1 MFLII
6 LARDYIEKFFNC
18 FSIFSNS
25 SMPRFSFH
33 KNDMYES
40 LKIISSIEPGKLDIL
55 FSISSKLSSNFSF
68 IGSYKVREDSL
79 KT

>member
-6 LARDYIEKFFNC
+6 LARDYIEKFFKC

-33 KNDMYES
+33 KKDMYES

-68 IGSYKVREDSL
+68 IGSYKVREDYSR
-79 KT
+79 T